1 LTYKTDVMIPIEFY
15 KPSLRRKIL
24 DTDINNQSLTTNLDV
39 VNELRNKARIRE
51 EAMKKIQI

>member
-1 LTYKTDVMIPIEFY
+1 MIPIEFY